1 LWPDLRRQLSDVL
14 DRRTKRQIFA
24 GTSVSILI
32 VLLDTVA
39 IALVLPL
46 VNAAVGSGAESGT
59 TAFVSHILGDPKPAV
74 LALILTVLVVSIF
87 ILKDLAAI
95 AYTWW
100 LAGFKAFKHVE
111 LASRLLRMFLASPY
125 TQVSGRSSSEM
136 MRTMSEASSQV
147 YGTVVFGLM
156 TSVANV
162 ATIVAIMAALLISA
176 PLPALAAGA
185 YFGVSSYVY
194 LRVIRPR
201 MGAAGAVASDAA
213 HGAWRT
219 AFAALGGI

>member
-1 LWPDLRRQLSDVL
+1 MAVFGGGEAVNHVVAGSASTAQRRAGPTHETADL
-14 DRRTKRQIFA
+14 A
-24 GTSVSILI
+24 GTSASILI
-32 VLLDTVA
+32 ALLDTVA

-59 TAFVSHILGDPKPAV
+59 TAFVSHVLGDPKPAV

-111 LASRLLRMFLASPY
+111 LSSRLLRMFLASPY

-136 MRTMSEASSQV
+136 MRTMSEASAQV

-176 PLPALAAGA
+176 PLPALAAVHTSACLPTSTSG
-185 YFGVSSYVY
+185 
-194 LRVIRPR
+194 
-201 MGAAGAVASDAA
+201 
-213 HGAWRT
+213 
-219 AFAALGGI
+219 